1 MEDNLNFLVNGIC
14 PQFITIVGQVLINW
28 KATSIPSKWKTTSFF
43 WQMEDDLNIL
53 VNGRQPFCKWKQSQ
67 LFVNRRRLHIFNTG
81 NTKAKLAS
89 GKNSLS

>member
-1 MEDNLNFLVNGIC
+1 MEDTRNI
-14 PQFITIVGQVLINW
+14 IVI
-28 KATSIPSKWKTTSFF
+28 
-43 WQMEDDLNIL
+43 
-53 VNGRQPFCKWKQSQ
+53 GRQPFGKWKQSQ